1 MYQTFLIIYFNRLV
15 DNSFYIRFLDK
26 QKPLHI
32 LRGTVHHSD
41 KDWAANKA
49 LTPRDVVAIVKY
61 AWSPQY
67 KLYETEQGKGGFS
80 YAGSVAPQFFSGI
93 EKTDE
98 EEKSWVLL
106 TWTEQTGEKVAYRTR
121 GSVVGFLKQ
130 WVTIHNNQ
138 SDTMADT
145 SAKGEEGEEEGS
157 SVDKTRQ
164 YLPWDEI
171 YTRGNVNNV
180 SGGASAPAYIGCWK
194 IVVILFYFGVIQLG
208 VGEVL
213 NIAGVMFCN

>member
-26 QKPLHI
+26 QKPVHV

-41 KDWAANKA
+41 KDWAANKV
-49 LTPRDVVAIVKY
+49 LTPRDVMAIVKY

-80 YAGSVAPQFFSGI
+80 YAGSVAPQFFTGI
-93 EKTDE
+93 EQTDE

-106 TWTEQTGEKVAYRTR
+106 TWTEQTGEQVAYRTR
-121 GSVVGFLKQ
+121 ASVVGFLKQ
-130 WVTIHNNQ
+130 WAIIYNNQ
-138 SDTMADT
+138 SDTMAD
-145 SAKGEEGEEEGS
+145 AEGKKEEEGS

-171 YTRGNVNNV
+171 YTRANVDNS
-180 SGGASAPAYIGCWK
+180 SGGAPYAYIGHWK
-194 IVVILFYFGVIQLG
+194 IIIILFYFGVIQLG
-208 VGEVL
+208 VGEVD
-213 NIAGVMFCN
+213 V